1 MIRAAPTLILATAI
15 VVLPL
20 CTIAGLFPPLAPLCY
35 IGLALFA
42 AIAAADA
49 LRASRAISGWKASA
63 PPLLKWFKDREATL
77 PVLVENKSAALQ
89 DIRFHVA
96 FPPEIIPKEN
106 ILAVRIQGS
115 GIVDVLCTPQ
125 RRGDFVLRICNIEQR
140 SPMRFWFA
148 SRALP
153 IATEIRVYP
162 DLRRE
167 RAADLIRGHNLI
179 GAHRRRQLG
188 KGREFDK
195 LREYEHGDSF
205 DDIDWKATARRRRPV
220 VRVFQIERTQ
230 EIYVVIDS
238 SRLSARG
245 NVLDSYVSAA
255 LALAITAESQHDR
268 FGLASFSAGVDG
280 FLPAASGKRHF
291 AFCRDTIYA
300 LQPRPVTPD
309 LEEVFAYLHTHLRK
323 RSLIIFLTAL
333 DDPFLAEAFV
343 RNIRVLSRRHLVMI
357 NVPER
362 DEIRPLF
369 SGVTPET
376 PDQIYAKLAGHMQ
389 WAGMRELQKTL
400 EHQGVRLAIVNPAQL
415 PVQLS
420 RQYLD
425 IKQRQLL

>member
-1 MIRAAPTLILATAI
+1 MIRAAPTLIAATAI

-20 CTIAGLFPPLAPLCY
+20 CTVAGLYPALAPICY
-35 IGLALFA
+35 AGLALFA
-42 AIAAADA
+42 AIATADA
-49 LRASRAISGWKASA
+49 LRANRALSGWKAST

-77 PVLVENKSAALQ
+77 PVSIENRSGLAHE
-89 DIRFHVA
+89 IRFHVA
-96 FPPEIIPKEN
+96 FPPEIAPREN
-106 ILAVRIQGS
+106 TLAVRIQKA
-115 GIVDVLCTPQ
+115 GILDVVCTPQ
-125 RRGDFVLRICNIEQR
+125 RRGDFELRTCNIEQK
-140 SPMRFWFA
+140 SPMRLWFA
-148 SRALP
+148 SRALS
-153 IATEIRVYP
+153 IASEIRVYP

-167 RAADLIRGHNLI
+167 RAADLIRGHNLV
-179 GAHRRRQLG
+179 GAHHRRQLG

-195 LREYEHGDSF
+195 LREYERGDSF

-300 LQPRPVTPD
+300 LQPRSVTPD
-309 LEEVFAYLHTHLRK
+309 LEEVFSYLHTHLRR

-357 NVPER
+357 NIPER
-362 DEIRPLF
+362 QDIVPLF
-369 SGVTPET
+369 SGAIPEK
-376 PDQIYAKLAGHMQ
+376 PDEIYTKLAGHMQ
-389 WAGMRELQKTL
+389 WAGLRELQKTL
-400 EHQGVRLAIVNPAQL
+400 ERQGVRLAIVNPAQL

-425 IKQRQLL
+425 IKQRQVL

>member
-1 MIRAAPTLILATAI
+1 MIRAAPTLVATTAI

-20 CTIAGLFPPLAPLCY
+20 CTIAGLVPPLAPVCY
-35 IGLALFA
+35 AGLALFA

-49 LRASRAISGWKASA
+49 LRANRAISGWKASA
-63 PPLLKWFKDREATL
+63 PPLLKWFKDREAVL
-77 PVLVENKSAALQ
+77 PVSIENELSPAHE
-89 DIRFHVA
+89 IRFHAA
-96 FPPEIIPKEN
+96 FPPEIEPKEN
-106 ILAVRIQGS
+106 SMAVRIQGA
-115 GIVDVLCTPQ
+115 GMIDVVCTPQ
-125 RRGDFVLRICNIEQR
+125 RRGDFQLRICNIEQR
-140 SPMRFWFA
+140 SPMHLWFA

-153 IATEIRVYP
+153 LASEIRVYP

-179 GAHRRRQLG
+179 GAHHRRQLG

-195 LREYEHGDSF
+195 LREYEPGDSF
-205 DDIDWKATARRRRPV
+205 DDIDWKATARRRIPV

-245 NVLDSYVSAA
+245 NVLDAYVSAA

-300 LQPRPVTPD
+300 LQPRSVTPD
-309 LEEVFAYLHTHLRK
+309 LEEVFSYLHTHLRK

-343 RNIRVLSRRHLVMI
+343 RDIRVLSRRHVVMI

-362 DEIRPLF
+362 DDVRPLF
-369 SGVTPET
+369 SGVIPET
-376 PDQIYAKLAGHMQ
+376 PDQIYSKLAGHMQ
-389 WAGMRELQKTL
+389 WAGLRELQKTL
-400 EHQGVRLAIVNPAQL
+400 ERQGVRLAIVNPAQL

>member
-1 MIRAAPTLILATAI
+1 M
-15 VVLPL
+15 
-20 CTIAGLFPPLAPLCY
+20 
-35 IGLALFA
+35 
-42 AIAAADA
+42 
-49 LRASRAISGWKASA
+49 
-63 PPLLKWFKDREATL
+63 
-77 PVLVENKSAALQ
+77 
-89 DIRFHVA
+89 
-96 FPPEIIPKEN
+96 
-106 ILAVRIQGS
+106 
-115 GIVDVLCTPQ
+115 LCTPR
-125 RRGDFVLRICNIEQR
+125 RRGDFELRICNIEQR
-140 SPMRFWFA
+140 SPLRLWFA
-148 SRALP
+148 SRSLP

-167 RAADLIRGHNLI
+167 RAADLIRGHNLV
-179 GAHRRRQLG
+179 GAHHRRQLG

-268 FGLASFSAGVDG
+268 FGLASFSAGIDG

-300 LQPRPVTPD
+300 LQPRSVTPD
-309 LEEVFAYLHTHLRK
+309 LEEVFSYLHTHLRR
-323 RSLIIFLTAL
+323 RSLIVFLTAL

-343 RNIRVLSRRHLVMI
+343 RDIRVLSRRHLVMI

-362 DEIRPLF
+362 QDIGPLF
-369 SGVTPET
+369 SGAVPET
-376 PDQIYAKLAGHMQ
+376 PDQIYSKLAGHMQ
-389 WAGMRELQKTL
+389 WAGLRELQKTL
-400 EHQGVRLAIVNPAQL
+400 ERQGVRLAIVNPAQL

>member
-1 MIRAAPTLILATAI
+1 MIRATPTLIAATAI
-15 VVLPL
+15 AVLPL
-20 CTIAGLFPPLAPLCY
+20 CTIAGLYLPLAPVCY
-35 IGLALFA
+35 AGLALFTA
-42 AIAAADA
+42 VIAADA
-49 LRASRAISGWKASA
+49 FRVNHAISSWKASA
-63 PPLLKWFKDREATL
+63 PPLLKWFKDRETTL
-77 PVLVENKSAALQ
+77 PVSIASGSGLRHEV
-89 DIRFHVA
+89 RFHVA
-96 FPPEIIPKEN
+96 FPSAIEPREKT
-106 ILAVRIQGS
+106 LTVGIQGS
-115 GIVDVLCTPQ
+115 GIVDVVCTPR
-125 RRGDFVLRICNIEQR
+125 RRGDFTLCTCNIEQR

-148 SRALP
+148 SRTLP

-167 RAADLIRGHNLI
+167 RAADLIRGHNLV
-179 GAHRRRQLG
+179 GAHHRRQLG

-230 EIYVVIDS
+230 EIYAVIDS

-255 LALAITAESQHDR
+255 LALAITAESRHDH

-309 LEEVFAYLHTHLRK
+309 IEEVFSYLHTHLRK
-323 RSLIIFLTAL
+323 RSLVIFLTAL

-343 RNIRVLSRRHLVMI
+343 RNIRVLSRRHIVMI
-357 NVPER
+357 NVPEQS
-362 DEIRPLF
+362 EVRPLF
-369 SGVTPET
+369 SGTAPDT
-376 PDQIYAKLAGHMQ
+376 PDQIYTKLAGHMQ
-389 WAGMRELQKTL
+389 WAGLRELQKTL
-400 EHQGVRLAIVNPAQL
+400 ERQGVCLAIVDSAQL

>member
-1 MIRAAPTLILATAI
+1 MIRAAPTLIAATAI
-15 VVLPL
+15 VVSPL
-20 CTIAGLFPPLAPLCY
+20 CTLAGLYPVLAPVCY
-35 IGLALFA
+35 VGLALFA
-42 AIAAADA
+42 AIATADA
-49 LRASRAISGWKASA
+49 LRANGAVSGWTAST
-63 PPLLKWFKDREATL
+63 PPLFKWFKDREATL
-77 PVLVENKSAALQ
+77 PVSIENRSSLAHE
-89 DIRFHVA
+89 IRFHVA
-96 FPPEIIPKEN
+96 FPPEIAPREN
-106 ILAVRIQGS
+106 TLAVRIQKA
-115 GIVDVLCTPQ
+115 GILDVVCTPQ
-125 RRGDFVLRICNIEQR
+125 RRGDFELRVCNVEQR
-140 SPMRFWFA
+140 SPMRLWFA

-167 RAADLIRGHNLI
+167 RAADLIRGHNLV
-179 GAHRRRQLG
+179 GAHHRRQLG

-309 LEEVFAYLHTHLRK
+309 LEEVFSYLHTHLRR

-362 DEIRPLF
+362 QDVVPLF
-369 SGVTPET
+369 SGAIPET

-389 WAGMRELQKTL
+389 WAGLRELQKTL
-400 EHQGVRLAIVNPAQL
+400 ERQGVRLTIVNPAQL

>member
-1 MIRAAPTLILATAI
+1 MIRAAPALIVATAI

-20 CTIAGLFPPLAPLCY
+20 CTVAGLYPPLAPICY
-35 IGLALFA
+35 AGLAVFA
-42 AIAAADA
+42 GIAVVDA
-49 LRASRAISGWKASA
+49 VRANRAISGWKAA
-63 PPLLKWFKDREATL
+63 TPPLLKWFKDREATL
-77 PVLVENKSAALQ
+77 PVSIENRSAVANE
-89 DIRFHVA
+89 IRFHVA
-96 FPPEIIPKEN
+96 FPPEIEPKEN
-106 ILAVRIQGS
+106 TLAVRIQEA
-115 GIVDVLCTPQ
+115 GIVDLACTPQ
-125 RRGDFVLRICNIEQR
+125 RRGDFELRVCNIQQL
-140 SPMRFWFA
+140 SSLRFWFA
-148 SRALP
+148 RRALP

-167 RAADLIRGHNLI
+167 RAADLIRGHNLA
-179 GAHRRRQLG
+179 GAHHRRQLG

-205 DDIDWKATARRRRPV
+205 DDIDWKATARRRKPV

-230 EIYVVIDS
+230 EIYAVIDS

-245 NVLDSYVSAA
+245 NALDSYVSAA

-309 LEEVFAYLHTHLRK
+309 LEEVFSYLHTHLRR

-343 RNIRVLSRRHLVMI
+343 RDIRVLSRRHLVMV

-362 DEIRPLF
+362 KDVGPLF
-369 SGVTPET
+369 SGTLPET
-376 PDQIYAKLAGHMQ
+376 PDEIYSKLAGHMQ
-389 WAGMRELQKTL
+389 WAGLRELQKTL
-400 EHQGVRLAIVNPAQL
+400 ERQGVGLAIVNPERL